1 MSISNDAIESIARSR
16 KEVEKL
22 IAAIPKGDDYVASIV
37 GPILANLK
45 DAEAN
50 LRVLYTD
57 NVRIKPQTLQDLPY
71 ELRLCVELLWFASL
85 SCKRTQDKTASEIKS
100 FLGAFFSEET
110 IAKAVDITCGRWE
123 NP

>member
-1 MSISNDAIESIARSR
+1 MSSSDDVIESFARSR

-22 IAAIPKGDDYVASIV
+22 IATIPKGDDYAASIV

-85 SCKRTQDKTASEIKS
+85 SCKRTQDKTASEIKTL
-100 FLGAFFSEET
+100 LGAFFSEET

-123 NP
+123 